1 MLGIVAGIVSV
12 LGYVY
17 SSPKLEKLGVHDTC
31 GVNNLHGY
39 PSLLGGLASVVAVAL
54 DSEADFLIDSAN
66 GRLGGPLRQLCG
78 IVATLAVSSFSGY
91 ITGLLIQTP
100 GIKQKEDVTAPSY
113 EDAVWWSADY
123 LSAPM

>member
-54 DSEADFLIDSAN
+54 DSEADFMMDSAN

-78 IVATLAVSSFSGY
+78 IVATLAVSCFSGY

-100 GIKQKEDVTAPSY
+100 ATKQKEEDTTPSY

-123 LSAPM
+123 LSAPV